1 VTTLETQT
9 SGLSTAGAQRL
20 QVPHVVAG
28 RLVVG
33 NDLEYGSGDGSFCTP
48 ALDLDALVLPRSEP
62 GPAFDIPL
70 SDIIS
75 FLVETGKQLN
85 LDKNAHLQEALDGLS
100 PGHSVSRRV
109 LEAVYRQVPTFFQ
122 RDLLEF
128 QVENQIGRAF
138 IDGWAPFEAPGRSPC
153 LVRAFPPRVAHIMAG
168 NSPVVAA
175 MTIVRGALSKGIHL
189 LKPAANDLLTA
200 QAILMTMMDIDPDH
214 PTVRSFSV
222 AYWRGGDSAIEGALF
237 RPQYFDKLVAWGSE
251 ASIRN
256 AVSYAGPGF
265 EVITFDPKVSISL
278 IGSEAFASDETLRT
292 AAAGAA
298 SDVVLMNQDGCA
310 CSRFHF
316 VEGSRAEA
324 DQYAEILLNELSID
338 RPAGDGQARPTP
350 FDLREEIGSLRLLE
364 PDFRVWGEFDG
375 RGVIVRSDEPVDF
388 APAGKTVNVVP
399 VDRLLDAVAFTTVAT
414 QTVGVYPSERKAE
427 LRDPLATAG
436 VQRLVSLGGSG
447 GGTEAGLPHDGHFPF
462 QQMMR
467 WVYVD

>member
-1 VTTLETQT
+1 VA
-9 SGLSTAGAQRL
+9 AGQ
-20 QVPHVVAG
+20 
-28 RLVVG
+28 LVLG
-33 NDLEYGSGDGSFCTP
+33 SDLEYRSGDSSFCTP
-48 ALDLDALVLPRSEP
+48 ELDLDALVLPRSQP
-62 GPAFDIPL
+62 GPAFDVPL
-70 SDIIS
+70 SEIIA
-75 FLVETGKQLN
+75 FLVETGTHLA

-109 LEAVYRQVPTFFQ
+109 LEAVYRQLPSFFQ
-122 RDLLEF
+122 HDLLEF
-128 QVENQIGRAF
+128 QIDNQVGRAF
-138 IDGWAPFEAPGRSPC
+138 IDGWAQFQAPGRLPC

-200 QAILMTMMDIDPDH
+200 QAILRTMMDIDPNH
-214 PTVRSFSV
+214 PTLRSFSV

-265 EVITFDPKVSISL
+265 EVITYDPKVSISL
-278 IGSEAFASDETLRT
+278 IGSEAFASNDTLRT
-292 AAAGAA
+292 VAEAAA

-316 VEGSRAEA
+316 VEGNRAKA
-324 DQYAEILLNELSID
+324 DQYAEVLLGELSID
-338 RPAGDGQARPTP
+338 RPAGDGRARPTP
-350 FDLREEIGSLRLLE
+350 HDLREEIGSLRLLE

-375 RGVIVRSDEPVDF
+375 RGVVVRSDEPVDF

-414 QTVGVYPSERKAE
+414 QTVGVYPPERKTE

-462 QQMMR
+462 HQMMR